1 MSTQQ
6 VIRCPKCGLTDYRN
20 VWSIIQESTRT
31 SEVPHTVPL
40 VWQGKTY
47 YLQTKEQVTTVS
59 ALAGRLYPPKS
70 LLKESVGKMTIR
82 KVIGE
87 FFMVVLGTIIGLIYT
102 LWLIAHGFPEDPVGK
117 IVVVIASSLLPM
129 SILSL
134 FFVIPNFSKEKREKH
149 NQKIEYLERQRRK
162 AWERYLRLCYCFKCD
177 VVFDPEDIS
186 GKWARPEAM
195 SEYLLFD

>member
-70 LLKESVGKMTIR
+70 LLEESVGKMTIR
-82 KVIGE
+82 KVIGY
-87 FFMVVLGTIIGLIYT
+87 FFIVVLSMIFGLFCT
-102 LWLIAHGFPEDPVGK
+102 LVLITHGFPENLVDK
-117 IVVVIASSLLPM
+117 IGIVIGSSLLPLG
-129 SILSL
+129 ILAL
-134 FFVIPNFSKEKREKH
+134 FLEVIPNFSKEKREKY

-162 AWERYLRLCYCFKCD
+162 AWERYLRLCYCFKGD

-195 SEYLLFD
+195 SVYLFD

>member
-20 VWSIIQESTRT
+20 VWSIIQESTHT

-59 ALAGRLYPPKS
+59 ALAGRLYPPQR
-70 LLKESVGKMTIR
+70 LLEKIE
-82 KVIGE
+82 KVT
-87 FFMVVLGTIIGLIYT
+87 LLGLIGA
-102 LWLIAHGFPEDPVGK
+102 LILTMLASIISFGAILELIKYGFSQGVFESFRAIVLVLMGPLAVFFFFLLVLPAYKNSEELED
-117 IVVVIASSLLPM
+117 
-129 SILSL
+129 
-134 FFVIPNFSKEKREKH
+134 KERRRLRALEK
-149 NQKIEYLERQRRK
+149 
-162 AWERYLRLCYCFKCD
+162 YLRLCYCYKCD

>member
-59 ALAGRLYPPKS
+59 ALAGRLYPPQR
-70 LLKESVGKMTIR
+70 LLEKIE
-82 KVIGE
+82 KVT
-87 FFMVVLGTIIGLIYT
+87 LLGLIGA
-102 LWLIAHGFPEDPVGK
+102 LILTMLASIISFGAILELIKYGFSQGVFESFRAIVLVLMGPLAVFFFFLLVLPAYKNSEELED
-117 IVVVIASSLLPM
+117 
-129 SILSL
+129 
-134 FFVIPNFSKEKREKH
+134 KERRRLRALEK
-149 NQKIEYLERQRRK
+149 
-162 AWERYLRLCYCFKCD
+162 YLRLCYCYKCD

-186 GKWARPEAM
+186 GKWARPEAI
-195 SEYLLFD
+195 E

>member
-59 ALAGRLYPPKS
+59 ALAGRLYPPQR
-70 LLKESVGKMTIR
+70 LLEKIE
-82 KVIGE
+82 KVT
-87 FFMVVLGTIIGLIYT
+87 LLGLIGA
-102 LWLIAHGFPEDPVGK
+102 LILTMLASIISFGAILALIKYGFSQGVFESFRAIVLVLMGPLAVFVFFLLVLPAYKNSEELED
-117 IVVVIASSLLPM
+117 
-129 SILSL
+129 
-134 FFVIPNFSKEKREKH
+134 KERRRLRALEK
-149 NQKIEYLERQRRK
+149 
-162 AWERYLRLCYCFKCD
+162 YLRLCYCYKCD

>member
-59 ALAGRLYPPKS
+59 ALAGRLYPPQR
-70 LLKESVGKMTIR
+70 LLEKIE
-82 KVIGE
+82 KVT
-87 FFMVVLGTIIGLIYT
+87 LLGLIGA
-102 LWLIAHGFPEDPVGK
+102 LILTMLASIISFGAILELIKYGFSQGVFESFRAIVLVLMGPLAVFFFFLLVLPAYKNSEELED
-117 IVVVIASSLLPM
+117 
-129 SILSL
+129 
-134 FFVIPNFSKEKREKH
+134 KERRRLRALEK
-149 NQKIEYLERQRRK
+149 
-162 AWERYLRLCYCFKCD
+162 YLRLCYCYKCD